1 MIKLLFIL
9 NSIIAQ
15 PHAPEGSG
23 RDSALQL
30 NVIDTINRSADII
43 TTDAIGNLYIIK
55 GSTVT
60 KYNIKGDSVFTQ
72 NFNTI
77 RNIEFFDASQAMKIY
92 ALNFS
97 FNTLIILDNTLSAQ
111 NNAISFDKIPVD
123 QVSLLCASNFNNSM
137 WVFDAVNLKLAK
149 LDQNFAV
156 TNSSVNFYSHA
167 DLSGI
172 PNYMIEN
179 ENQLY
184 INIPENGI
192 KVFNQYCNFVQNIP
206 VKPEKKFIVRNQKI
220 YYLENGKLLYYN
232 MYDFIFGEIKTGIS
246 EMEDFS
252 IEKNKL
258 YIKKENK
265 VYVLSAEQD
274 F

>member
-1 MIKLLFIL
+1 MIKLLLIL
-9 NSIIAQ
+9 NSFVAS
-15 PHAPEGSG
+15 P
-23 RDSALQL
+23 DTTLQL
-30 NVIDTINRSADII
+30 EMMDTIPHGADFI
-43 TTDAIGNLYIIK
+43 TTDAIGNLYLIN
-55 GSTVT
+55 GSTVN
-60 KYNIKGDSVFTQ
+60 KFNANGDSIFAQ

-111 NNAISFDKIPVD
+111 NNPISFDKIPVD

-137 WVFDAVNLKLAK
+137 WVYDGVTMKLAK
-149 LDQNFAV
+149 LDQSFAV

-167 DLSGI
+167 DLAGV
-172 PNYMIEN
+172 PNYMVEN

-192 KVFNQYCNFVQNIP
+192 KVFNQYCNFIQNIP
-206 VKPEKKFIVRNQKI
+206 VKAEKKFIVRNQKI
-220 YYLENGKLLYYN
+220 YYLEKGLIHYYN
-232 MYDFIFGEIKTGIS
+232 MMDFVFGVLPTGIS
-246 EMEDFS
+246 DIEDFS
-252 IEKNKL
+252 IEKNRL
-258 YIKKENK
+258 YIKKDKNIF
-265 VYVLSAEQD
+265 VLKGERD

>member
-9 NSIIAQ
+9 NSIVCR
-15 PHAPEGSG
+15 P
-23 RDSALQL
+23 DSVVQVQL
-30 NVIDTINRSADII
+30 KMIDTIPRASEMI
-43 TTDAIGNLYIIK
+43 TTDQLGNLYLIK

-77 RNIEFFDASQAMKIY
+77 RNIEFFDASQALKIY

-111 NNAISFDKIPVD
+111 NKAISFDKIPVD

-137 WVFDAVNLKLAK
+137 WVFDAVNLKLVR

-167 DLSGI
+167 DLAGV
-172 PNYMIEN
+172 PNYMVEN

-192 KVFNQYCNFVQNIP
+192 KVFNQYCNFVKNIP
-206 VKPEKKFIVRNQKI
+206 IKPEKKFVVRNQKI
-220 YYLENGKLLYYN
+220 YYLEGGKIKYYAA
-232 MYDFIFGEIKTGIS
+232 YDLTSFDLEGEIKTPINDI
-246 EMEDFS
+246 EDFS
-252 IEKNKL
+252 IEKNRL
-258 YIKKENK
+258 YIKKGNNIFVMKGEM
-265 VYVLSAEQD
+265 D